1 MNGTRQLGRVFP
13 RPPDSTAGQAFRKAR
28 QLGEILSSV
37 PTAEEL
43 NEVLSRDKF
52 DRYVSRADRE
62 RFLAAFIRVAI
73 VIEVSETITACRD
86 RKDDK
91 FLELAVSGDAACIV
105 TGDDDLL
112 ELNPFR
118 GIPILSAEQFFTSF
132 WQFVGRNQRFGQFGE
147 IVLGRNI

>member
-1 MNGTRQLGRVFP
+1 MANKGRFVFDTNILV
-13 RPPDSTAGQAFRKAR
+13 RATLISDSTAGQAFRKAR

-43 NEVLSRDKF
+43 NEVLSREKF
-52 DRYVSRADRE
+52 DRFSTREDRE
-62 RFLAAFIRVAI
+62 RFIAGFIRVAI

-91 FLELAVSGDAACIV
+91 FLELAVSGDATCIV

-112 ELNPFR
+112 ALNPFR
-118 GIPILSAEQFFTSF
+118 GIPILSVEQFLESF
-132 WQFVGRNQRFGQFGE
+132 
-147 IVLGRNI
+147 